1 MRLRQHGATTL
12 DVMVLAA
19 LLALLVAPLFMG
31 WLVVDVRTPAPDRV
45 NLKFPVPLGVVRLA
59 LALAPDREMTVEAPA
74 ELRQQRETVLALLQ
88 ALDESP
94 DGTTFVR
101 VTSPDAKIRIA
112 KENGRLVVD
121 VDAEDGRVRCNLR
134 TAALQR
140 ALERWDWQQITP
152 DLALDLLAAVGP
164 GQLVSV
170 DADDARVRIS
180 VF

>member
-1 MRLRQHGATTL
+1 MRQRGATTL
-12 DVMVLAA
+12 DAVVLAA

-31 WLVVDVRTPAPDRV
+31 WLVVDVRTPAPEQV
-45 NLKFPVPLGVVRLA
+45 NLKIPVPLGLIRLG
-59 LALAPDREMTVEAPA
+59 LALAPDRELAVEAPA
-74 ELRQQRETVLALLQ
+74 ELREQREVALAVLR

-101 VTSPDAKIRIA
+101 VTSPDASVRIA
-112 KENGRLVVD
+112 KEGGRLVVE

-134 TAALQR
+134 AAALRR
-140 ALERWDWQQITP
+140 ALERWDWQEFTP
-152 DLALDLLAAVGP
+152 DLALDLLAAAGP

-170 DADDARVRIS
+170 DAEDARVRIS

>member
-1 MRLRQHGATTL
+1 
-12 DVMVLAA
+12 VVVLAA

-45 NLKFPVPLGVVRLA
+45 DLKIPVPLGLIRLG
-59 LALAPDREMTVEAPA
+59 LALAPDRAMTVEAPA
-74 ELRQQRETVLALLQ
+74 ELRRQKDVALAVLR

-101 VTSPDAKIRIA
+101 VTSPDAKVRIA
-112 KENGRLVVD
+112 KEGGRLIVD
-121 VDAEDGRVRCNLR
+121 VDADDARVRFKLR
-134 TAALQR
+134 AAALQR
-140 ALERWDWQQITP
+140 ALEPWDWQQLTP
-152 DLALDLLAAVGP
+152 DLALNVLAAVGP
-164 GQLVSV
+164 GELVAV

>member
-1 MRLRQHGATTL
+1 MRQRGATTL
-12 DVMVLAA
+12 DVVVLAA

-45 NLKFPVPLGVVRLA
+45 NLKIPVPLGLLRLA
-59 LALAPDREMTVEAPA
+59 LVLAPDRELAVEAPA
-74 ELRQQRETVLALLQ
+74 ELRHQREVVLAVLR

-101 VTSPDAKIRIA
+101 VTSPDAKVRIA
-112 KENGRLVVD
+112 KEGGRLVVD

-140 ALERWDWQQITP
+140 ALEAWDWQQLTP

-164 GQLVSV
+164 GELVAV
-170 DADDARVRIS
+170 DAEDARVRIS

>member
-1 MRLRQHGATTL
+1 
-12 DVMVLAA
+12 

-59 LALAPDREMTVEAPA
+59 LALAPDREVAVEAPV
-74 ELRQQRETVLALLQ
+74 ELRQQRDVALAVLK

-112 KENGRLVVD
+112 KEGGRLVVD
-121 VDAEDGRVRCNLR
+121 VDADDARVRCNLR
-134 TAALQR
+134 ADALHR
-140 ALERWDWQQITP
+140 ALARWDWQQFTP
-152 DLALDLLAAVGP
+152 DLALDLLAAAGP

-170 DADDARVRIS
+170 DAEDARVRIS
-180 VF
+180 VY